1 MVTKLGPIEVIVVS
15 FPESNFKGT
24 IIPEIQSLI
33 DRDII
38 NVVDGLLA
46 HKGLDGS
53 IELIEF
59 EQTNLESDAAAL
71 AALIGDVSLDLI
83 SDEDVEELTAAL
95 EPGSSAAVLVFEH
108 QWAKPLRD
116 SIVDSGGVLVAN
128 LRVPGLVVDEVL
140 TALDELTE
148 IS

>member
-15 FPESNFKGT
+15 FPDSDFNGS
-24 IIPEIQSLI
+24 IITEIQSLV
-33 DRDII
+33 DRNII

-46 HKGLDGS
+46 KKDLDGS

-71 AALIGDVSLDLI
+71 AALVGEIHPDLI
-83 SDEDVEELTAAL
+83 SDEDVDELAAAL
-95 EPGSSAAVLVFEH
+95 EPGASAAILVFEH
-108 QWAKPLRD
+108 EWAKPLRN

-128 LRVPGLVVDEVL
+128 LRIPGLVVDEVL
-140 TALDELTE
+140 TALDELSE